1 MIGIPEGEARNKGA
15 EIWLKEIMAENFL
28 SLGRDMD
35 LLDHEANGS
44 PKNFNLIQ
52 SSLRQIIIKLSKIK
66 DKEGI
71 FKAIR
76 EKIVFHTRK
85 PSYCYQ
91 QIS

>member
-28 SLGRDMD
+28 SLD